1 MVSKDEIIRVAKREN
16 LPIGII
22 EKDFVLTYILKR
34 IYESELKDRLVFK
47 GGTALHK
54 LYLHKRI
61 SIDLDFTELKPVR
74 IDELKAVI
82 EDKEIGS
89 KVKEIN
95 KTNSSLRIVLSYVS
109 VLEYKNKIILD
120 ISKREKPILKLITRR
135 LKSPYFEE
143 IEVLTFQLEELIAE
157 KIRAIIQRNR
167 PRDYLDL
174 YYTLNMKKLDLKKA
188 IEVAEEKLKEG
199 GDKLDIGRIF
209 NNLDVVRS
217 LWDHD
222 LRELLVDV
230 PEFDGVVTKIR
241 DKLILFSHPS
251 SSTP

>member
-188 IEVAEEKLKEG
+188 IEVAKEKLKEG

>member
-1 MVSKDEIIRVAKREN
+1 MSKDEIIRVAKREN

-188 IEVAEEKLKEG
+188 IEVAKEKLKEG

>member
-157 KIRAIIQRNR
+157 KIRAIIQRNK

-188 IEVAEEKLKEG
+188 IEVAKEKLKEG

>member
-61 SIDLDFTELKPVR
+61 SIDLDFTELKPVK

-188 IEVAEEKLKEG
+188 IEVAKEKLKEG